1 MCWKCVLHW
10 HKLEQSNRAICARFD
25 IQSYPTFYWGA
36 PEALASGGASSAA
49 IKGLESV
56 DGKAVSTA
64 EDLLQWINQRI
75 NKINFFSS
83 FNIWCTRL

>member
-1 MCWKCVLHW
+1 MCWKRVPYW
-10 HKLEQSNRAICARFD
+10 HKLEQSNKAICARFD

-64 EDLLQWINQRI
+64 EDLLQWINQRM
-75 NKINFFSS
+75 NK
-83 FNIWCTRL
+83 